1 METKPFTKY
10 IAELIGTFVLVLFGC
25 GSVVIANG
33 AIGYL
38 GVSFAFGMAV
48 LVMVYAIGPIS
59 GCHINPAITISML
72 ILKKI
77 NLKDSVFYILFQIA
91 GAIIGAG
98 IVYLIASGLAS
109 YNINTNGLGQNGYGA
124 LSPGKY
130 SLTAAI
136 VGEVVFTAVFLI
148 VILGSTH
155 KKAPAGFAGIAIG
168 FTLFLIHIVF
178 IPVTG
183 TSVNPARSIG
193 PAVFMGGEILGQLW
207 VFIVA
212 PILGG
217 ILGAGIWQLLFEKE
231 NAADNEQITDNN

>member
-10 IAELIGTFVLVLFGC
+10 IAELIGTFVLVLVGC

-48 LVMVYAIGPIS
+48 LIMVYTIGPIS

-77 NLKDSVFYILFQIA
+77 NLKDASFYVLFQIA

-109 YNINTNGLGQNGYGA
+109 YNMTVNGLGQNGYGA
-124 LSPGKY
+124 FSPGKY
-130 SLTAAI
+130 SLTSAI

-168 FTLFLIHIVF
+168 FTLFVIHIVL

-193 PAVFMGGEILGQLW
+193 PAVIMGGEILGQLW

-217 ILGAGIWQLLFEKE
+217 IIGAGIWQLLFEKVSE
-231 NAADNEQITDNN
+231 NTEQ